1 MKRKEENIQIKP
13 SKKKGENLVNIIL
26 ENELTIFSIEIMK
39 DKIIEAVMKYD
50 QIGFELKNV
59 NNIDLTY
66 IQLLYSIKKTAEKL
80 NKKVSFNVEL
90 SDDIKSLL
98 NNSDLSKVLI

>member
-1 MKRKEENIQIKP
+1 MKREERNIQIKP
-13 SKKKGENLVNIIL
+13 SKKKGESMANIIL
-26 ENELTIFSIEIMK
+26 ENELTIFSIESMK

-50 QIGFELKNV
+50 HVEFALKNV
-59 NNIDLTY
+59 NNVDMTF
-66 IQLLYSIKKTAEKL
+66 IQLLYSVKKTAETL
-80 NKKVSFNVEL
+80 NKKVSFDVEL